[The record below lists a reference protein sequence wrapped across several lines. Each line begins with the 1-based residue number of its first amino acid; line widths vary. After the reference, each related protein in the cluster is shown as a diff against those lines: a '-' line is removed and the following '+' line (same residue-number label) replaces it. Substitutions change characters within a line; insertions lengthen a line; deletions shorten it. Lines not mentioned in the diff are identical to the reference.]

1 METQKINPKW
11 GIMFVIAIFL
21 FLTLLLVLIT
31 WCLPVCSEKL
41 DKHFNPT
48 QEIVEERFTYEYSG
62 ILNVYHDNK
71 LNVTCWETGYSNTGV
86 GLSCI
91 PDVEI
96 EGSLSRLDNTT

>member
-11 GIMFVIAIFL
+11 YIMFVIAIFL

-31 WCLPVCSEKL
+31 LFLPMCNEKL
-41 DKHFNPT
+41 DTYFNPT
-48 QEIVEERFTYEYSG
+48 QESVEERFTREGCNNG
-62 ILNVYHDNK
+62 IIIYHDNV
-71 LNVTCWETGYSNTGV
+71 LNVTCYSTGA

-91 PDVEI
+91 PDAEI